1 MLIKLQNDQCSGH
14 IANVGD
20 HLESLKN
27 EHCGV
32 ISNLS
37 NLLQS
42 LDTELLIPM
51 KDKTELVK
59 PIIQEMDKNH
69 VKSFKKMFSSYNNRK
84 KELTRLENKMKKTR
98 KSLPD
103 LQYKKEQKIREIDLE
118 CKNLED
124 EERRQIA
131 DISNLEWELYKSLG
145 SGICEI
151 VKQELNIFGLNFDIT
166 RELLK
171 FTDVMESSFEV
182 SDAEV
187 LQEHVEYDGLVR
199 VTPPTS
205 PSMRGGGLMR
215 RMSGSM
221 MSLSSIMDES
231 LNKVRKK
238 SQPSQ
243 PLILTEL
250 SEMMLEESPPASIKS
265 NNIFDTKVRK
275 RSQPIQPIIF
285 TELSEMMLE
294 ESPPTSKSNMIFD
307 NNGIPSNFD
316 IDTINECHV
325 KEERGFYGLERENSF
340 VSGDKTDQ
348 SVSFQSSI
356 IPTRRTRYNSFS
368 ENPVKTNFE
377 DHIRFLEDQ
386 NDLIFHLVD
395 EQMRVD
401 QVLNGDPGPSS

>member
-1 MLIKLQNDQCSGH
+1 MSGH
-14 IANVGD
+14 IPNVGD
-20 HLESLKN
+20 HLELLKN
-27 EHCGV
+27 EHSGV
-32 ISNLS
+32 ISNLLT
-37 NLLQS
+37 LLQS
-42 LDTELLIPM
+42 LDTKLLIPM
-51 KDKTELVK
+51 KDKTESVK

-84 KELTRLENKMKKTR
+84 KELNRLENKLKKTR

-103 LQYKKEQKIREIDLE
+103 LQNKKEQKIREIDQE

-131 DISNLEWELYKSLG
+131 DISNLEWELYKTLG
-145 SGICEI
+145 FGICEI

-171 FTDVMESSFEV
+171 FTDVMESPSEFRE
-182 SDAEV
+182 DEI

-221 MSLSSIMDES
+221 MSLSSIMDEGM
-231 LNKVRKK
+231 NKVRKK

-243 PLILTEL
+243 PIILTELSEMMLEDPPSDSVKSKNTTDNNARKRNQTCQPIILTEL
-250 SEMMLEESPPASIKS
+250 SEMMLEESPPTSVKS
-265 NNIFDTKVRK
+265 
-275 RSQPIQPIIF
+275 S
-285 TELSEMMLE
+285 
-294 ESPPTSKSNMIFD
+294 MIFN
-307 NNGIPSNFD
+307 NNGSPSNFE
-316 IDTINECHV
+316 IDTLNERQV
-325 KEERGFYGLERENSF
+325 YEERGFYGLERENSF
-340 VSGDKTDQ
+340 VSGEKINRAVPFH
-348 SVSFQSSI
+348 SLPV
-356 IPTRRTRYNSFS
+356 RRTRYSSYS
-368 ENPVKTNFE
+368 ENTVKTNFE

>member
-1 MLIKLQNDQCSGH
+1 MSGH
-14 IANVGD
+14 IPNVGD
-20 HLESLKN
+20 HLELLKN
-27 EHCGV
+27 EHSGV
-32 ISNLS
+32 ISNLLT
-37 NLLQS
+37 LLQS
-42 LDTELLIPM
+42 LDNKLLIPI
-51 KDKTELVK
+51 KDKTESVK

-84 KELTRLENKMKKTR
+84 KELTRLENKLKKTR

-103 LQYKKEQKIREIDLE
+103 LQNKKEQKIREIDQE

-131 DISNLEWELYKSLG
+131 DISNLEWELYKTLG
-145 SGICEI
+145 FGICEI

-171 FTDVMESSFEV
+171 FTDVMESPSEFRE
-182 SDAEV
+182 DEI

-221 MSLSSIMDES
+221 MSLSSIMDEGM
-231 LNKVRKK
+231 NKVRKK

-243 PLILTEL
+243 PIILTELSEMLLEDSPSASVESKDTTDNIARKRNQTCQPIILTEL
-250 SEMMLEESPPASIKS
+250 SEMMLEESPPTSVKS
-265 NNIFDTKVRK
+265 
-275 RSQPIQPIIF
+275 S
-285 TELSEMMLE
+285 
-294 ESPPTSKSNMIFD
+294 MIFN
-307 NNGIPSNFD
+307 NNGSPSNFE
-316 IDTINECHV
+316 IDTLNERQV
-325 KEERGFYGLERENSF
+325 NEERRFYYGLERENSF
-340 VSGDKTDQ
+340 VSGEKMNQAVPSQ
-348 SVSFQSSI
+348 SLPI
-356 IPTRRTRYNSFS
+356 RRTRYSSFS
-368 ENPVKTNFE
+368 ENTVKTNFE
-377 DHIRFLEDQ
+377 DHIRYLEDQ

>member
-1 MLIKLQNDQCSGH
+1 MSGH
-14 IANVGD
+14 ISNVGD

-27 EHCGV
+27 EHSGL
-32 ISNLS
+32 ISNLLT
-37 NLLQS
+37 LLQS
-42 LDTELLIPM
+42 LDTKLLVPM
-51 KDKTELVK
+51 KDKTESVK

-69 VKSFKKMFSSYNNRK
+69 VKSFKKMFSSNNNRK
-84 KELTRLENKMKKTR
+84 KELTRIENKLKKTR

-103 LQYKKEQKIREIDLE
+103 LQNKKEQKIREIDQE

-131 DISNLEWELYKSLG
+131 DISNLEWELYKTLG

-151 VKQELNIFGLNFDIT
+151 VKEELNIFGLNFDIT

-171 FTDVMESSFEV
+171 FTDVMESSSEFTE
-182 SDAEV
+182 DEI

-221 MSLSSIMDES
+221 MSLSSIMDEGM
-231 LNKVRKK
+231 NKVRKK

-243 PLILTEL
+243 PIILTELSEMMLEDSPSASVESSNTSDNKARKRNQTCRPIILTEL
-250 SEMMLEESPPASIKS
+250 SEMMLEESPP
-265 NNIFDTKVRK
+265 
-275 RSQPIQPIIF
+275 
-285 TELSEMMLE
+285 
-294 ESPPTSKSNMIFD
+294 TSVNSSMIF
-307 NNGIPSNFD
+307 NNSGSQSNFE
-316 IDTINECHV
+316 IDTLNERQV
-325 KEERGFYGLERENSF
+325 NDERRFYGLERENSF
-340 VSGDKTDQ
+340 VSGEKMDRA
-348 SVSFQSSI
+348 VPFQSLP
-356 IPTRRTRYNSFS
+356 PTRRTRYSSFS
-368 ENPVKTNFE
+368 ENTVKTNFE

>member
-1 MLIKLQNDQCSGH
+1 M
-14 IANVGD
+14 V
-20 HLESLKN
+20 
-27 EHCGV
+27 
-32 ISNLS
+32 SNLIT
-37 NLLQS
+37 LLDN
-42 LDTELLIPM
+42 LDTKLLVPL
-51 KDKTELVK
+51 KDKTESVK

-69 VKSFKKMFSSYNNRK
+69 VKSFKKMFNSYNNRK
-84 KELTRLENKMKKTR
+84 KELTRLDNKMKKTR

-103 LQYKKEQKIREIDLE
+103 LQYKKEQKIREIDQE

-131 DISNLEWELYKSLG
+131 DISNLEWELYKTLG

-171 FTDVMESSFEV
+171 FTDVMESSSEV

-221 MSLSSIMDES
+221 MSLSSIMDEGI
-231 LNKVRKK
+231 NKVRKK

-243 PLILTEL
+243 PVILTEL
-250 SEMMLEESPPASIKS
+250 SEMMLEDSPPPSVKS
-265 NNIFDTKVRK
+265 NNTFDNKVRK
-275 RSQPIQPIIF
+275 RSQALQPIMF

-294 ESPPTSKSNMIFD
+294 ESPPTSSNMIFD
-307 NNGIPSNFD
+307 NNGIQSNFN
-316 IDTINECHV
+316 IDTMNDRHV
-325 KEERGFYGLERENSF
+325 KEERRFYGLERENSF
-340 VSGDKTDQ
+340 VSGEKTEQ
-348 SVSFQSSI
+348 PVSFQSSI

-386 NDLIFHLVD
+386 NDLIFHMVD

>member
-1 MLIKLQNDQCSGH
+1 
-14 IANVGD
+14 
-20 HLESLKN
+20 
-27 EHCGV
+27 
-32 ISNLS
+32 
-37 NLLQS
+37 
-42 LDTELLIPM
+42 M

-69 VKSFKKMFSSYNNRK
+69 VKSFKKMFTSYNNRK

-118 CKNLED
+118 CKSLED

-131 DISNLEWELYKSLG
+131 DISNLEWELYNTLG

-171 FTDVMESSFEV
+171 FTDVMSFDV

-250 SEMMLEESPPASIKS
+250 SEMMLEDSPPASIKS
-265 NNIFDTKVRK
+265 YNTFDTKVRK

-316 IDTINECHV
+316 IDTINEQHA

-348 SVSFQSSI
+348 SVAFQSSI
-356 IPTRRTRYNSFS
+356 IPTRRTRYDSFS

-377 DHIRFLEDQ
+377 DHIRFLEGQ
-386 NDLIFHLVD
+386 NDLIFHMVD

>member
-1 MLIKLQNDQCSGH
+1 MISNLITL
-14 IANVGD
+14 
-20 HLESLKN
+20 LESL
-27 EHCGV
+27 
-32 ISNLS
+32 
-37 NLLQS
+37 
-42 LDTELLIPM
+42 DTKILIPL
-51 KDKTELVK
+51 KDKTESVK

-69 VKSFKKMFSSYNNRK
+69 VKSFKKMFNSYNNRK
-84 KELTRLENKMKKTR
+84 KELTRLDNKMKKTR

-103 LQYKKEQKIREIDLE
+103 LQYKKEQKIREIDQE

-131 DISNLEWELYKSLG
+131 DISNLEWELYKTLG

-171 FTDVMESSFEV
+171 FTDVMESSSEV

-221 MSLSSIMDES
+221 MSLSSIMDEGI
-231 LNKVRKK
+231 NKVRKK

-243 PLILTEL
+243 PVILTEL
-250 SEMMLEESPPASIKS
+250 SEMMLEDSPPPSVKS
-265 NNIFDTKVRK
+265 NNSFDSKVRK
-275 RSQPIQPIIF
+275 RSQAIQPIIF

-294 ESPPTSKSNMIFD
+294 ESPPTSIKSNMIFD
-307 NNGIPSNFD
+307 SNGIPSNFD
-316 IDTINECHV
+316 IDTMNERHV

-340 VSGDKTDQ
+340 VSGEKTEQ
-348 SVSFQSSI
+348 PVSFQSSI
-356 IPTRRTRYNSFS
+356 IPTRRTRHNSFT

-386 NDLIFHLVD
+386 NDLIFHMVD